1 MNVKSNVPPA
11 DPPPYPPPP
20 PGGLSVPLFQAPAS
34 LVVVWADGPL
44 LVHRT
49 LVPILMV
56 TVDGEKV
63 KSWMVTLTVPAGG
76 WVGICPAGG
85 LALVGVEPPQA
96 AAMATPPI
104 TRNRNRDILS
114 IRSTGS
120 RASHLHLARDEHL
133 GVVLEG
139 YSGEA

>member
-1 MNVKSNVPPA
+1 MPDCMNVKSNVPPA

-49 LVPILMV
+49 VVPALMV

-76 WVGICPAGG
+76 WVGICPPVEVG
-85 LALVGVEPPQA
+85 LVGVELPPPQA

-104 TRNRNRDILS
+104 ARNRARDILS
-114 IRSTGS
+114 VQGVEGRG
-120 RASHLHLARDEHL
+120 ASLAPRL
-133 GVVLEG
+133 Q
-139 YSGEA
+139 